1 MLFYETDP
9 CTVSGFP
16 GMGGEIFCIQII
28 ERLKAHVRRSLLL
41 LQEGAFPGGGVPF
54 GFKAPFQLL
63 AAFACPVL
71 IGKFTVPGIT
81 GFIFVLCH
89 IHFPFICRAGAH
101 GWKEERNSRLFFTR
115 EQGGYFLCVY
125 VRIATISNA
134 TDTIN
139 CNSSYVLISIPSLP
153 RLRAGTAAALLAAW
167 VNILY
172 CQCIG
177 CPYLGHSGCQ

>member
-63 AAFACPVL
+63 AALACPVL

-89 IHFPFICRAGAH
+89 IHFPFIPAGL
-101 GWKEERNSRLFFTR
+101 GRMDGRKSGF
-115 EQGGYFLCVY
+115 
-125 VRIATISNA
+125 
-134 TDTIN
+134 DK
-139 CNSSYVLISIPSLP
+139 YVL
-153 RLRAGTAAALLAAW
+153 LAY
-167 VNILY
+167 NILNRKA
-172 CQCIG
+172 G
-177 CPYLGHSGCQ
+177 REALSPRPGD